1 MQKHENDRQ
10 HENKHETFLLLILWG
25 GAKAPRPLVITALID
40 DDDCGMFF

>member
-25 GAKAPRPLVITALID
+25 AKAPRPLVITALID